1 MSKWP
6 NGTQSRDEMDL
17 HQRNLTEVTMTLPT
31 LSVDRPHSRTSRCR
45 LRSYGL
51 RLHEG
56 GKVTTLRVGM
66 VKEFRFFVP
75 DKRFFQYFK
84 DLLVENRCC
93 NMLAVT
99 RLENDGYWNPVI
111 R

>member
-1 MSKWP
+1 MSKWL

-31 LSVDRPHSRTSRCR
+31 LSVDRPHTRTSRCR

-56 GKVTTLRVGM
+56 GKVTTPIVGQEE
-66 VKEFRFFVP
+66 KLKFFIP
-75 DKRFFQYFK
+75 D
-84 DLLVENRCC
+84 
-93 NMLAVT
+93 
-99 RLENDGYWNPVI
+99 
-111 R
+111 

>member
-1 MSKWP
+1 
-6 NGTQSRDEMDL
+6 
-17 HQRNLTEVTMTLPT
+17 MTLPT
-31 LSVDRPHSRTSRCR
+31 LSVDRPHTRTSRCR

-56 GKVTTLRVGM
+56 GKVTTPIVGL
-66 VKEFRFFVP
+66 KEEFRFFVP

-99 RLENDGYWNPVI
+99 RLEMTGI
-111 R
+111 GIQ

>member
-1 MSKWP
+1 
-6 NGTQSRDEMDL
+6 
-17 HQRNLTEVTMTLPT
+17 
-31 LSVDRPHSRTSRCR
+31 
-45 LRSYGL
+45 
-51 RLHEG
+51 
-56 GKVTTLRVGM
+56 M